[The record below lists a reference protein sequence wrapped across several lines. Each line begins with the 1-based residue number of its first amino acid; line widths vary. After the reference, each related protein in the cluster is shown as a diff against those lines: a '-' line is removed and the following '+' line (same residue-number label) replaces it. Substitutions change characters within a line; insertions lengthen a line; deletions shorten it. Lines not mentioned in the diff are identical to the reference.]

1 MQNMGTVSDV
11 YLPTNTLAALANLA
25 PQVITWDLGLVL
37 FQLFS
42 FCALRAI

>member
-25 PQVITWDLGLVL
+25 PQVRKEAQAKRG
-37 FQLFS
+37 
-42 FCALRAI
+42 